1 MYDLNEIRADDTQV
15 IINCN
20 SLNENSINQQ
30 KHTEVLVG
38 DNITIQEPPPR
49 TKKVQFLDQRT
60 FNSGIKSPQR
70 GDIPEQKV
78 FVFRDRYPFSMFT
91 GLMDISAGD
100 YPCSLYAVE
109 AGFGASY
116 DKTLLNQTAPIV
128 YPPPET
134 MSWKQRLALKSC
146 FFLLISL
153 PFLMIAIIQPWNDI
167 PAAHSHDIYQQQN
180 ETTPIV

>member
-1 MYDLNEIRADDTQV
+1 MYDLNEIRVDDSQV

-20 SLNENSINQQ
+20 SLMENSINQQ

-38 DNITIQEPPPR
+38 DNITIQEPPPPR
-49 TKKVQFLDQRT
+49 TKKVQF
-60 FNSGIKSPQR
+60 
-70 GDIPEQKV
+70 
-78 FVFRDRYPFSMFT
+78 
-91 GLMDISAGD
+91 LMDISAGD

-116 DKTLLNQTAPIV
+116 DETPLRQTASIV
-128 YPPPET
+128 YPSAET

-153 PFLMIAIIQPWNDI
+153 PFIMVAVIQPWNDV
-167 PAAHSHDIYQQQN
+167 PAAHSYDMYQQQN
-180 ETTPIV
+180 ETIPIV

>member
-1 MYDLNEIRADDTQV
+1 MYDLQQV
-15 IINCN
+15 IPDAIYEEPTLPVTII
-20 SLNENSINQQ
+20 SVHSQ
-30 KHTEVLVG
+30 KEQVVVG
-38 DNITIQEPPPR
+38 DNITIQEPPSR
-49 TKKVQFLDQRT
+49 TKKVQF
-60 FNSGIKSPQR
+60 
-70 GDIPEQKV
+70 
-78 FVFRDRYPFSMFT
+78 
-91 GLMDISAGD
+91 LMDISAGD

-116 DKTLLNQTAPIV
+116 DKTLLDQTAPIV

-153 PFLMIAIIQPWNDI
+153 PFLMVAIIQPWNDT

-180 ETTPIV
+180 ETIPIV